1 LRQKAISALAAA
13 SAALLFTSAALAC
26 FISGS
31 PDTVRADSSGRASF
45 DAIIRWEHR
54 KCVLDD
60 DDVNVDAKGLKVVKQ
75 TGWQED
81 KRGTFKNHFD
91 ILLVDK
97 TGSLRIW
104 RECSKKGI
112 SEHTIK
118 ITR

>member
-1 LRQKAISALAAA
+1 MRQNVISALAAA

-26 FISGS
+26 FISAS
-31 PDTVRADSSGRASF
+31 PETVRADANGRASF

-60 DDVNVDAKGLKVVKQ
+60 DDVNIDTKGLKVLKQ
-75 TGWQED
+75 TGWQEE
-81 KRGTFKNHFD
+81 KRGQFKNHFD
-91 ILLVDK
+91 IQLTDK
-97 TGSLRIW
+97 TGSLRVW

-112 SEHTIK
+112 SEHTIT